1 MKGIKGSRWAV
12 CLLATLLI
20 GLIMLPGCT
29 QKEKDDKD
37 KKQETTVMEAAF
49 KQFKPAYQ
57 AVGKNN
63 FWHIDFTRDFKNEDT
78 GETYDYY
85 MAIFD
90 NGAGNPGVE
99 GQIISLDNKKIVIK
113 VDYDLYEGTP
123 GDWKLGDDTLELD
136 YTIED
141 DGTLV
146 LSNSGSK
153 VEFAE
158 YVETDY

>member
-1 MKGIKGSRWAV
+1 
-12 CLLATLLI
+12 
-20 GLIMLPGCT
+20 
-29 QKEKDDKD
+29 
-37 KKQETTVMEAAF
+37 
-49 KQFKPAYQ
+49 
-57 AVGKNN
+57 
-63 FWHIDFTRDFKNEDT
+63 
-78 GETYDYY
+78 

-153 VEFAE
+153 GEFAE